1 VTFIQNDMW
10 FLSLPP
16 CLAQVPCGHG
26 EHTVRWHAG
35 TLELLAHPDQE
46 AERVLA
52 ALGGEQAGC
61 VRVAEIWHRH
71 AEDLRVLQVGPRG
84 PADKI
89 TVRWNQVPKPGDE
102 ARGATP
108 QPAVQRPA
116 AAWARLAGSGV
127 PPPGLRR
134 TQRMAARPLSTG
146 FERVRQDL
154 QRSITDLV
162 TLLAL
167 GPALAFRLSGQVAA
181 AHAARPSAQNRPAL
195 AAAVQGR
202 LAPLA
207 EQWLGIDPDQ
217 VVILPHEG
225 DNPGGVELTG
235 RGADLRLRVRLP
247 ASWLAAVWACGLGLV
262 DRHLVLATVRP
273 GWPDAQVLALPAPG
287 KDPVLLDV
295 HGTAD
300 DSGHPTWTSR

>member
-1 VTFIQNDMW
+1 MTFIQNDMW
-10 FLSLPP
+10 FLALPP
-16 CLAQVPCGHG
+16 CSAQVPCGHG

-35 TLELLAHPDQE
+35 TLELLAHPDPE

-61 VRVAEIWHRH
+61 VRVAEIWDRH
-71 AEDLRVLQVGPRG
+71 AADLRVLQVGPRG

-89 TVRWNQVPKPGDE
+89 TVSWQQVPKPGDE
-102 ARGATP
+102 SRGIAP
-108 QPAVQRPA
+108 LRVAAQPAGPGFRRMQRKI
-116 AAWARLAGSGV
+116 V
-127 PPPGLRR
+127 
-134 TQRMAARPLSTG
+134 RPLNTDI
-146 FERVRQDL
+146 ERVRQDL

-162 TLLAL
+162 TLFAL
-167 GPALAFRLSGQVAA
+167 GPALAFRLSGHVAA

-217 VVILPHEG
+217 VVVLPHQG
-225 DNPGGVELTG
+225 DDPGEVELSG
-235 RGADLRLRVRLP
+235 RGADLQLRVRLP
-247 ASWLAAVWACGLGLV
+247 ASWLASVWACGLGLV
-262 DRHLVLATVRP
+262 DRHLILATTRP

-295 HGTAD
+295 HGSAD
-300 DSGHPTWTSR
+300 DSGTPTWTSRPLPR